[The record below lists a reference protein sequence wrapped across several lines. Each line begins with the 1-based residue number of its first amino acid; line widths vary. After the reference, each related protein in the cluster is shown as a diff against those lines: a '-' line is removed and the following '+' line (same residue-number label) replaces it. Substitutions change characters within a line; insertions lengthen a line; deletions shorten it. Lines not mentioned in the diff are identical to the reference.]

1 MHDLNYIMYYYNSK
15 YSLYLELDNSYLNY
29 IMYYYKITKIYEE
42 LWEETFKLH
51 NVLLQ

>member
-29 IMYYYKITKIYEE
+29 IMYYYNSRSSRNY
-42 LWEETFKLH
+42 H
-51 NVLLQ
+51 

>member
-29 IMYYYKITKIYEE
+29 IMYYYNLRAWLEE
-42 LWEETFKLH
+42 MAKL
-51 NVLLQ
+51 LI